1 MRLIKQ
7 NKKTTDLTNGEQ
19 FKFLNE
25 QTNYEVVEWIYYR
38 KIGTKTRKLLP
49 NVWVKSYKTI

>member
-1 MRLIKQ
+1 MTLIKQ

-25 QTNYEVVEWIYYR
+25 QTNYEVVDWIYYR
-38 KIGTKTRKLLP
+38 KIGSKKRKLLP
-49 NVWVKSYKTI
+49 NVWVKCYKII